1 MARGKCLSM
10 GLGRAACL
18 ELVRRHDLTGYCG
31 AYHYDRHQ
39 LWSVSAFCQVSNR
52 VCAMGINGLMSL
64 LFLISLTAADQ
75 VTAQTVDPADP
86 QSVVSALQ
94 DFGLRAKLEEDSVG
108 DPKVTSSIEGST
120 FYVYFYGCD
129 ENHKNCKM
137 LNVSTGYDQE
147 TPVSLEK
154 INTWNEE
161 EIVGKAF
168 LDDEGDPYLDMV
180 LPIRGGMSAD
190 AFAYSMICWGRAVAK
205 FEDMIGW

>member
-18 ELVRRHDLTGYCG
+18 ELARRQGLTGYRG
-31 AYHYDRHQ
+31 AYDHGRQ
-39 LWSVSAFCQVSNR
+39 QGWSVTAFCQVSNWG
-52 VCAMGINGLMSL
+52 CAMAINGLMSL
-64 LFLISLTAADQ
+64 LLLIGLTAADP
-75 VTAQTVDPADP
+75 VIAQTVDPADP

-94 DFGLRAKLEEDSVG
+94 DFGLRARLEEDSVG
-108 DPKVTSSIEGST
+108 DPKVSSSIEGST
-120 FYVYFYGCD
+120 FNVYFYGCD
-129 ENHKNCKM
+129 ENHKDCKM
-137 LNVSTGYDQE
+137 LNVSTGYDQN

-154 INTWNEE
+154 INTWNKE

-180 LPIRGGMSAD
+180 LPISGGMSAD
-190 AFAYSMICWGRAVAK
+190 AFEYSMTRWGRAVAK